1 MKGFLL
7 GVGVVGIYLALSS
20 AMNSHDEAIM
30 QASLNNNISA
40 AIMQCLPEEIDEV
53 CTIKLVDESGEVK
66 LVTERHTMKHFG
78 QPPVR
83 QPSVK
88 FVVAMGETRGL

>member
-1 MKGFLL
+1 MKG
-7 GVGVVGIYLALSS
+7 YLAGVFTVLIFLGLQGEISKR
-20 AMNSHDEAIM
+20 DEAVM
-30 QASLNNNISA
+30 QASLDNSISS

-53 CTIKLVDESGEVK
+53 CTIKLVDDSGEVK
-66 LVTERHTMKHFG
+66 LVTERHAMKHYG

-88 FVVAMGETRGL
+88 FVVAMGERND